1 MLSVWTFL
9 ELLGGIPDPR
19 RREGKKYKLPYI
31 LLFSILAIVSGAN
44 SYRGICTFIETNR
57 GRLNEIFGL
66 TWRRAPAHTAIRY
79 ILQGLDPDHIEQAF
93 RKHAQGLE
101 EARTAPKRSSEDSA
115 RAEVKVIA
123 LDGKTLRRSF
133 DHFHDRKAAQILSAF
148 STETCL
154 ILAHIEIDDK
164 SNEIPAAQ
172 KLLSELELDGQIITL
187 DAMHCQKNISGRC
200 RRKRPTDRSTERQS
214 AHAARKG
221 RGGRR
226 LKTNRR
232 SRNAGS
238 GTQPGRNAHGL
249 CL

>member
-9 ELLGGIPDPR
+9 ELLGQIPDPR

-44 SYRGICTFIETNR
+44 SYRGICTFIEANR
-57 GRLNEIFGL
+57 SRLNEIFGL

-93 RKHAQGLE
+93 REHAQGLE
-101 EARTAPKRSSEDSA
+101 EVGTAQKRSSGDGA
-115 RAEVKVIA
+115 TAKVKVIA
-123 LDGKTLRRSF
+123 LDGKTLRHSF
-133 DHFHDRKAAQILSAF
+133 DNFHDRKAAQILSAF

-172 KLLSELELDGQIITL
+172 QLLSELKLDGQIVTL
-187 DAMHCQKNISGRC
+187 DAMHCQKKHS
-200 RRKRPTDRSTERQS
+200 RPLPTPTPS
-214 AHAARKG
+214 
-221 RGGRR
+221 
-226 LKTNRR
+226 
-232 SRNAGS
+232 
-238 GTQPGRNAHGL
+238 
-249 CL
+249 